1 MWIARRRVTQAASVG
16 GAPHIL
22 AGRIIGTD
30 HPGSPFTELMGGRIC
45 SLMRRRTVA
54 SLTLS

>member
-1 MWIARRRVTQAASVG
+1 MWIARRRLTLAAPNV
-16 GAPHIL
+16 L